1 MPHRNIP
8 IFIPHLGCPNQC
20 VFCNQRSIS
29 GCRSFREETVREG
42 IESALATIPA
52 SCETEIAFFGGSFT
66 GIDRDLMI
74 RLLETAQE
82 YVRAGR
88 VASIRLSTRPDYIS
102 DEILSVLSHYSVKVI
117 ELGLQSMDD
126 KVLAACRRGHTK
138 AQAIHACRAVVN
150 AGFELVG
157 QMMIG
162 LPSATPASEVET
174 ARTICALGASAARIY
189 PTVVFYDTPL
199 AEMTA
204 NGDYTPLTRDDAVRR
219 SAAVLRV
226 FLAEGIP
233 CIRIGLCSSE
243 ELSDEAKV
251 LAGANHPALGE
262 LVWSEYYY
270 GELVKTLRASDLL
283 GRSVVLQVPEG
294 DISKVVGQ
302 HRSNIERLLR
312 ETDTRVR
319 KIVGQKNPCEITAL
333 PYPAKEQEEV
343 QPCI

>member
-29 GCRSFREETVREG
+29 GCQSFREETVREQ
-42 IESALATIPA
+42 IESALATIPM

-74 RLLETAQE
+74 RLLETAQDF
-82 YVRAGR
+82 VRAGR
-88 VASIRLSTRPDYIS
+88 VTSIRLSTRPDYIS
-102 DEILSVLSHYSVKVI
+102 DEILSLLSRYSVRVI

-138 AQAIHACRAVVN
+138 AQATEACRAVVN

-162 LPSATPASEVET
+162 LPSATPTSEIDT

-189 PTVVFYDTPL
+189 PTVVFYETPL
-199 AEMTA
+199 AELTV
-204 NGDYTPLTRDDAVRR
+204 NGDYAPLTQDDAVRR
-219 SAAVLRV
+219 SAEVLRV
-226 FLAEGIP
+226 FLTHGIP
-233 CIRIGLCSSE
+233 CIRIGLCASE
-243 ELSDEAKV
+243 ELADADKV
-251 LAGANHPALGE
+251 MAGSNHPALGE
-262 LVWSEYYY
+262 LVWNEYYY
-270 GELVKTLRASDLL
+270 GALVEALRASDLL
-283 GRSVVLQVPEG
+283 GRSVVLEIPEG
-294 DISKVVGQ
+294 EISKVVGQ
-302 HRSNIERLLR
+302 HRRNIQKLLR
-312 ETDTRVR
+312 ETDTRIR
-319 KIVGQKNPCEITAL
+319 KIVGQKNLCEIKVL
-333 PYPAKEQEEV
+333 PYLAKEQEEV